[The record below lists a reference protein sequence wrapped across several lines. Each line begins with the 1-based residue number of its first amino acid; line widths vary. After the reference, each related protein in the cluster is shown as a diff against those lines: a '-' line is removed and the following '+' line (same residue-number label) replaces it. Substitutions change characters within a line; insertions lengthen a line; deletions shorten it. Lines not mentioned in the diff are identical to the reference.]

1 MSSRPVQ
8 RHRQMVRIPSW
19 KQHHRLQWKTTGAAA
34 WQSPRMRKTYPLVFV
49 KWFVQRDHVLKWG
62 LCITAYQNDIS
73 KKHQTTTNS
82 QTGRERKGVCPKK
95 RQGSWIA
102 LADFKGATSEFNCN
116 VNCQHEESAVWG
128 PSKYPTVA
136 CICEDSE
143 AGQHLGQL
151 SSIYVYIY
159 MYIYIYILCLINFNY
174 IEFPENVVMMMMV
187 FARPLIWAP
196 YPTNSCWCL
205 AGAPNLVIR
214 LQCKNAWSHQRTW
227 ENLVPLSQMHSVSHK
242 MKSWTLI
249 FWFKNHQL

>member
-1 MSSRPVQ
+1 VHDSAIIRSGGGGSGGVDSPCHHNHWIHRRLWIQVDYEDQIAREFCPRGPALQACLLFGSQHSRHGPCKLHLTCLGLCLCLFTHLRVMSSRPVQ

-128 PSKYPTVA
+128 PSKYPEPWPASVKIPKQGSTW
-136 CICEDSE
+136 DSCPV
-143 AGQHLGQL
+143 
-151 SSIYVYIY
+151 SMCIY
-159 MYIYIYILCLINFNY
+159 MYIYIYY
-174 IEFPENVVMMMMV
+174 V
-187 FARPLIWAP
+187 
-196 YPTNSCWCL
+196 
-205 AGAPNLVIR
+205 
-214 LQCKNAWSHQRTW
+214 
-227 ENLVPLSQMHSVSHK
+227 
-242 MKSWTLI
+242 
-249 FWFKNHQL
+249 